1 MGPEPPKTDIWGTGG
16 GAAATVT
23 SLAGDPKF
31 ARVVKPIEDQIAAVA
46 KLQDLYEKEKTK
58 PEKQQNATLLRGYKG
73 NIAQGFLK
81 GSAAAKMAESQ
92 FTKPEDK
99 KQIADAY
106 EIPLRAKSIA
116 VYLEMADEAIAK
128 KDYRDATSLY
138 KMILQ
143 IDPKNQAALDGL
155 KKIDELLKQPVAVT
169 GTGGSTTG
177 GALRTDPQKPWETPK
192 PWESN
197 PGYQKTWKTW

>member
-1 MGPEPPKTDIWGTGG
+1 M
-16 GAAATVT
+16 
-23 SLAGDPKF
+23 
-31 ARVVKPIEDQIAAVA
+31 A
-46 KLQDLYEKEKTK
+46 KLQDLYDKEKTK
-58 PEKQQNATLLRGYKG
+58 PEKQQNVTLLTGYKT

-81 GSAAAKMAESQ
+81 GSGMAKMAESQ

-106 EIPLRAKSIA
+106 EKPLKAKSIG
-116 VYLEMADEAIAK
+116 VYLELADEAMAK
-128 KDYRDATSLY
+128 KDYRGAVALY

-143 IDPKNQAALDGL
+143 IEAGNQAALDGL
-155 KKIDELLKQPVAVT
+155 KKIDELLRQPVVT

-177 GALRTDPQKPWETPK
+177 GALRTDPQKPWETSK
-192 PWESN
+192 PWEQN